1 MATKVNN
8 VIVFAIPRF
17 GDMFESFYA
26 TQLIKGVS
34 TVIEKNNYD
43 LLLHIYDKNNVNEI
57 FDIKFAN
64 PEAVDGF
71 IFADID
77 QDEQLIL
84 KIKKSKVPCMV
95 LNSIFEESDVNFVG
109 IDNKAAASEMVEY
122 LIQLGHKRIATITG
136 DLSTQS
142 GKMRLLG
149 YKEALSKHK
158 LEIKDEYIIEGDYR
172 REKSR
177 EAAKRLL
184 KERPRPTAIF
194 AACDLMAFQVMT
206 IAIENDVKIPD
217 ELSIAG
223 FDDSPFATLS
233 YISITTIS
241 QPLFDMGKIG
251 TEALINLIEKKISP
265 PFKSVLPTALLLGTS
280 CKAIK

>member
-1 MATKVNN
+1 MATKTNK

-17 GDMFESFYA
+17 GEMFESFYA
-26 TQLIKGVS
+26 TQIMKGVS
-34 TVIEKNNYD
+34 TVIEKSNYD
-43 LLLHIYDKNNVNEI
+43 LLLHIYDKENFSDI
-57 FDIKFAN
+57 FDLKFSN
-64 PEAVDGF
+64 PDAVDGF
-71 IFADID
+71 IFADINGN
-77 QDEQLIL
+77 EEFVH
-84 KIKKSKVPCMV
+84 KIKKLKAPYVI
-95 LNSIFEESDVNFVG
+95 LNNIFEEPDTNYVG
-109 IDNKAAASEMVEY
+109 IDNKAAAAEMVEY

-136 DLSTQS
+136 DLSTQA

-149 YKEALSKHK
+149 YKEALSEHK
-158 LEIKDEYIIEGDYR
+158 IEIKDEYILEGDFK

-177 EAAKRLL
+177 EAAKKLL

-206 IAIENDVKIPD
+206 VAIENDVKVPD
-217 ELSIAG
+217 ELSVAG

-251 TEALINLIEKKISP
+251 TEALIDMIEKKINP
-265 PFKSVLPTALLLGTS
+265 PFRSILPTALLLGTS

>member
-1 MATKVNN
+1 MSTKVNK

-26 TQLIKGVS
+26 TQLLKGVS
-34 TVIEKNNYD
+34 TIIERSRYD
-43 LLLHIYDKNNVNEI
+43 LLLHIYDRENANEI
-57 FDIKFAN
+57 FDSKFSN
-64 PEAVDGF
+64 PDAVDGF
-71 IFADID
+71 VFADID
-77 QDEQLIL
+77 QNDELL
-84 KIKKSKVPCMV
+84 MKIKKSKIPCVV
-95 LNSIFEESDVNFVG
+95 LNNIFEDSEVNYVG
-109 IDNKAAASEMVEY
+109 IDNKASATEIVEY

-136 DLSTQS
+136 DLATQS
-142 GKMRLLG
+142 GKMRLQG

-158 LEIKDEYIIEGDYR
+158 IEIKDEYIVEGDYK

-177 EAAKRLL
+177 EAAKKLF

-206 IAIENDVKIPD
+206 IAIENDIKIPE
-217 ELSIAG
+217 ELSVVG

-251 TEALINLIEKKISP
+251 TEALINIIEKKVTP
-265 PFKSVLPTALLLGTS
+265 PFRSILPTALLLGTS